1 MEVYRNL
8 EQIKNAPA
16 SAVALGM
23 FDGVH
28 RGHRRVIEAAVS
40 YEGLSAAVLTFTTNH
55 QRPSKKMHQRD
66 ILTIDGRISMLEKLP
81 VDRVYLPDFDSFK
94 SMTPDQFITEI
105 LHKTLNAKAV
115 CCGEDFRFGRNA
127 SGNVNYLKRFC
138 DQLGIQVTVVPPL
151 LDHRAPISSTRI
163 RQALQD
169 GDIPTANRLLGYSYF
184 IEGEVIYGRQLG
196 RQINCPTIN
205 QALDSKI
212 CIPKYGVYV
221 STTRVDGV
229 DYPSI
234 TNIGVKPTIEGD
246 RMPLA
251 ETHVIGI
258 NQMLYG
264 RVLRVTLY
272 QFIRS
277 EERFDSIEELSHSI
291 HRDIHTAK
299 LYFSNPDVRKN
310 FEKSEK

>member
-1 MEVYRNL
+1 MEVYPNL
-8 EQIKNAPA
+8 EQVKNAPE

-28 RGHRRVIEAAVS
+28 RGHRRVIEAAAA
-40 YEGLSAAVLTFTTNH
+40 YEGLCCAVLTFTTRH
-55 QRPSKKMHQRD
+55 QRPAKKIHQRD
-66 ILTIDGRISMLEKLP
+66 ILTVDGRVAMLEKLP
-81 VDRVYLPDFDSFK
+81 VERVYLPDFDDLK
-94 SMTPDQFITEI
+94 SMPPDCFITEVLQNT
-105 LHKTLNAKAV
+105 LHAKAV

-127 SGNVNYLKRFC
+127 AGNVSYLSDCCRR
-138 DQLGIQVTVVPPL
+138 LGIQVTVVPPVM
-151 LDHRAPISSTRI
+151 DEGSPVSSTRI
-163 RQALQD
+163 RQALQK
-169 GDIPTANRLLGYSYF
+169 GDISTANRLLGYHYF
-184 IEGEVIYGRQLG
+184 VEGEVIYGRQLG

-205 QALDSKI
+205 QALDPRI
-212 CIPKYGVYV
+212 CIPQFGVYV
-221 STTRVDGV
+221 STTHVDGV

-234 TNIGVKPTIEGD
+234 TNIGVKPTIEGE
-246 RMPLA
+246 RTPLA

-272 QFIRS
+272 QFIRK

-299 LYFSNPDVRKN
+299 VYFSQDK
-310 FEKSEK
+310 K